1 MTGPTIAAM
10 QKHIEELKR
19 RAGQGSQQL
28 QDEGVGAD
36 LEGRRMAQ
44 RGEVTSLSLVDRRAV
59 DRALIPAR
67 SRSWRG
73 CVSPVLA

>member
-28 QDEGVGAD
+28 QDEGVGAGPGGAED
-36 LEGRRMAQ
+36 GAEG
-44 RGEVTSLSLVDRRAV
+44 
-59 DRALIPAR
+59 
-67 SRSWRG
+67 
-73 CVSPVLA
+73 